1 MVVIKD
7 LKHALFKVKSALMR
21 RGRSE
26 PDADDLVQDAW
37 IRLTSYARDKVV
49 DEPEAFL
56 MKVALNLSIDMH
68 RARLSRGEEVLVE
81 DVILVDASPTAEDL
95 LEARER
101 MARLSHCLGR
111 LSDKSREIFM
121 GYRVDGMTY
130 KEIAR
135 QHGLS
140 ISTVEKHIARATMQL
155 TSWME
160 GW

>member
-1 MVVIKD
+1 MIKD
-7 LKHALFKVKSALMR
+7 LKHAFFKVKSALMR

-37 IRLTSYARDKVV
+37 VRLAAYEQEQVV

-68 RARLSRGEEVLVE
+68 RVRQSRGEEVLVE
-81 DVILVDASPTAEDL
+81 DVVLVDASPTAHDM

-101 MARLSHCLGR
+101 MARLSHCLSR
-111 LSDKSREIFM
+111 LSDKNREIFM
-121 GYRVDGMTY
+121 AYRVEGMTY

-140 ISTVEKHIARATMQL
+140 ISTVEKHIARATVQL